1 MSTPETPTTSA
12 RAGLEP
18 GSFRDPESRVFYA
31 GDEVYRALSADGLTD
46 FEALEATGLLDGE
59 RIVRTERASDVAALR
74 DLLVHEP
81 AAVLRHERIP
91 FVSYPYEWTFSMLKD
106 AALLQ
111 LDLLLAALEHDMV
124 LKDST
129 PYNVQFKGALPEV
142 RGRGLLRAHARGR
155 ALDRLPPVL
164 HALPLSAAAPV
175 GEARAVPP
183 LAARLDRRHQAE
195 RDAPADELPR
205 PLPQGRLHQRDP
217 AREARGALRRQAAAG
232 EGRGQ
237 ARLQEGAV
245 RRERAQDAQ
254 ARPAARVGPAQ
265 GRLDRL
271 RRAQQLHGRRRAA
284 QGRVRARGGH
294 EPRLESRLGHRLQQR
309 PLLADRRRGRAH
321 GRGRR
326 RRPGPGGAAL
336 PRPARRGQRPDPHA
350 HDEPRRPVARPRL
363 ARPRAQVAAR
373 ARQARPRAGA
383 RPRAPRGHQRQRARE
398 GVHRLARLARHRARD
413 RVPHP

>member
-31 GDEVYRALSADGLTD
+31 GDDVYRALSADGLSD

-59 RIVRTERASDVAALR
+59 RVVGTERASDIAALR
-74 DLLVHEP
+74 GLLVHEP

-111 LDLLLAALEHDMV
+111 LDLLLAGARARHGPEGLDALQRAVH
-124 LKDST
+124 
-129 PYNVQFKGALPEV
+129 
-142 RGRGLLRAHARGR
+142 GRAPDLRRRRLVRAHTRGR
-155 ALDRLPPVL
+155 ALGGLPAVL
-164 HALPLSAAAPV
+164 HALPVPAAPSV
-175 GEARAVPP
+175 REARAVPA
-183 LAARLDRRHQAE
+183 LAARLDRRHHAE

-245 RRERAQDAQ
+245 RGERAQDAQ
-254 ARPAARVGPAQ
+254 ARRAAVVGPAR

-271 RRAQQLHGRRRAA
+271 RRAQQLHGRRRSP

-294 EPRLESRLGHRLQQR
+294 EPRLEPRLGHRLQQR
-309 PLLADRRRGRAH
+309 PLLAHRRRGRAH
-321 GRGRR
+321 
-326 RRPGPGGAAL
+326 
-336 PRPARRGQRPDPHA
+336 RRG
-350 HDEPRRPVARPRL
+350 
-363 ARPRAQVAAR
+363 
-373 ARQARPRAGA
+373 G
-383 RPRAPRGHQRQRARE
+383 
-398 GVHRLARLARHRARD
+398 
-413 RVPHP
+413 